1 MQEMNEIEPDLL
13 PGGGGEGGREGGYSG
28 FQVTKWQGW
37 SNGSKK
43 QNPKKSL
50 GIQTKPPK
58 KSLHQNLTPQE
69 SHAEFLNHKNFL
81 DRKH

>member
-13 PGGGGEGGREGGYSG
+13 PGGGGGGGYSG

-37 SNGSKK
+37 SNGGKN
-43 QNPKKSL
+43 QNPKKNPWDSNK
-50 GIQTKPPK
+50 TAKN
-58 KSLHQNLTPQE
+58 SLHQNLTPQK
-69 SHAEFLNHKNFL
+69 SHAEFPNHKNFL

>member
-13 PGGGGEGGREGGYSG
+13 PGGGGGRGVLWISSD
-28 FQVTKWQGW
+28 QVTGMIEWGQK
-37 SNGSKK
+37 SK
-43 QNPKKSL
+43 PKKTPRDSNK
-50 GIQTKPPK
+50 TAK

-69 SHAEFLNHKNFL
+69 SHAEFPNHKNFL